1 MDIITINGFDFYS
14 YATVAQA
21 DEYFSAKFGSEWAN
35 IDEEDKKKL
44 LVTATR
50 EIENLCFQGIKID
63 KEQPLKFPRKIC
75 CLEIEADNPKI
86 ITCCAEIANAFY
98 NTGDGDTVT
107 PNADKIKSMSVGDTS
122 ITYKD
127 GATISV
133 DSFTAIAKSIAS
145 KYLGCW
151 LCGNIKVI
159 L

>member
-50 EIENLCFQGIKID
+50 EIENLCFQGVKID

-86 ITCCAEIANAFY
+86 IACCAEIANAFY
-98 NTGDGDTVT
+98 NTSLPTINIPSNIE
-107 PNADKIKSMSVGDTS
+107 PNMYKMIGRTSFSVIINPPYPHTLNQS
-122 ITYKD
+122 NQ
-127 GATISV
+127 ISHL
-133 DSFTAIAKSIAS
+133 
-145 KYLGCW
+145 YLH
-151 LCGNIKVI
+151 
-159 L
+159 